1 MGFFSRLSAGSER
14 ASSVGPTE
22 AEEPLPAPSAA
33 LSSEPVEAGRA
44 ADRATIDVVEADVML
59 AIGGVGSS
67 IAATRDEVG
76 RMQEGVGR
84 IRSQMEQLAAAAEDA
99 AGMTAG
105 MLDTS
110 RVLSTT
116 SERIGGAMDEAGH
129 HLATATDRSVEARA
143 LLAELE
149 RAGDEIAS
157 VVETIAAVSRQ
168 TNLLALNATIEAARA
183 GEAGRGFAVV
193 AGEVKALAVE
203 TGRAAADVR
212 NRIARL
218 RQGAQA
224 SGTAIAAV
232 TEAVDAM
239 RPAFATVR
247 GVTGE
252 QAATVGALADEAQ
265 QAAAFVSSVS
275 RDASAATETATAV
288 DGLAL
293 RAEETSA
300 TASAQTEAL
309 GRRFV
314 AVIRQTEI
322 GDRRRFDRY
331 PVERAVALQGKSGR
345 TIDLSR
351 GGVLI
356 EAMAGL
362 RAEPGAR
369 LSLELERIGTL
380 TARIVGVSTMGIHCA
395 FEGLAPT
402 AEAALAATLAE
413 IEADYA
419 PMIAI
424 AQGMA
429 ARMAT
434 AMEAEIAAGRLTPE
448 MLFDTAYRPI
458 PGTDPQQFLTPAVP
472 VFERLLSPLIE
483 PPLEADPR
491 MLFCIPTDRNGF
503 LPIHNAR
510 VSLPQRPND
519 PVWNNAN
526 CRNRRIFDDRTG
538 ITAARSTRP
547 FTVQSYRREVGNQ
560 SILVREVDAPIRVL
574 ERHWGAC
581 RTAYRF

>member
-1 MGFFSRLSAGSER
+1 MSFFSR
-14 ASSVGPTE
+14 
-22 AEEPLPAPSAA
+22 PSAKAAPTGPAEPPAAGPAASPASLSPA
-33 LSSEPVEAGRA
+33 LEQADRA
-44 ADRATIDVVEADVML
+44 ADRAVIDVVEADVMT
-59 AIGGVGSS
+59 AIDGVGGS
-67 IAATRDEVG
+67 IGTTRDEVG
-76 RMQEGVGR
+76 RMREGVSL
-84 IRSQMEQLAAAAEDA
+84 IRTRMDRLAAAAEGA

-110 RVLSTT
+110 RLLSAT
-116 SERIGGAMDEAGH
+116 SERIAGAMDQAGH
-129 HLATATDRSVEARA
+129 HLATAADRSVEARA

-218 RQGAQA
+218 REGAHA
-224 SGTAIAAV
+224 SGAAIAAM

-247 GVTGE
+247 GVTGD
-252 QAATVGALADEAQ
+252 QAATVGALAEEAQ
-265 QAAAFVSSVS
+265 QAAAFVSGVS
-275 RDASAATETATAV
+275 RDTSAATAAATDVDALAQRAERASAA
-288 DGLAL
+288 
-293 RAEETSA
+293 
-300 TASAQTEAL
+300 ASVQTEAL

-331 PVERAVALQGKSGR
+331 PVERAVTLAGATGR

-356 EAMAGL
+356 ETIPGL

-369 LSLELERIGTL
+369 LALEIERIGAL
-380 TARIVGVSTMGIHCA
+380 AVRVAGVSPMGLHCA
-395 FEGLAPT
+395 FEELAPA
-402 AEAALAATLAE
+402 AEASLAATLIE
-413 IEADYA
+413 VEADYA
-419 PMIAI
+419 PMIAT
-424 AQGMA
+424 AQEVAHRMA
-429 ARMAT
+429 AV
-434 AMEAEIAAGRLTPE
+434 MESEIAAGRLTPE
-448 MLFDTAYRPI
+448 ILFDTAYKPI
-458 PGTDPQQFLTPAVP
+458 AGTDPQQFLTRAVP
-472 VFERLLSPLIE
+472 ALERLLPPLIE
-483 PPLEADPR
+483 PPLQADPR
-491 MLFCIPTDRNGF
+491 MLFCIPSDRNGF
-503 LPIHNAR
+503 LPVHNAR
-510 VSLPQRPND
+510 VSQPQRPDD
-519 PVWNNAN
+519 PVWNNAH

-538 ITAARSTRP
+538 ITASRSTRP
-547 FTVQSYRREVGNQ
+547 FTVQSYRREVGSQ
-560 SILVREVDAPIRVL
+560 WILVREVDAPIRVL
-574 ERHWGAC
+574 GRHWGAC

>member
-1 MGFFSRLSAGSER
+1 MGFFARASAGSER
-14 ASSVGPTE
+14 VSPDTPSSIVPTE
-22 AEEPLPAPSAA
+22 APASAPA
-33 LSSEPVEAGRA
+33 ETGRA
-44 ADRATIDVVEADVML
+44 SDRASDRATIDVVEADVML
-59 AIGGVGSS
+59 AIGGVGGA

-76 RMQEGVGR
+76 RMQAGVGR
-84 IRSQMEQLAAAAEDA
+84 IRAQMERLAAAAEGA
-99 AGMTAG
+99 AGMTGG

-110 RVLSTT
+110 RILSST
-116 SERIGGAMDEAGH
+116 SARIAGAMDEAGH
-129 HLATATDRSVEARA
+129 HLTTAADRSVDARA
-143 LLAELE
+143 LLAELA
-149 RAGDEIAS
+149 RAGDEIAG

-218 RQGAQA
+218 REGAHA
-224 SGTAIAAV
+224 SGAAIAAMA
-232 TEAVDAM
+232 EAVDAM

-247 GVTGE
+247 GVTGD

-265 QAAAFVSSVS
+265 QAAAFVSGVS
-275 RDASAATETATAV
+275 RDAGDATAIATEV
-288 DGLAL
+288 DALAL
-293 RAEETSA
+293 RAEG
-300 TASAQTEAL
+300 ASAAASVQTEAL

-314 AVIRQTEI
+314 AVIRQTEM

-331 PVERAVALQGKSGR
+331 PVERAVTLDGATGR

-356 EAMAGL
+356 AAMPGL

-369 LSLELERIGTL
+369 LPLEIERIGRL
-380 TARIVGVSTMGIHCA
+380 TARLVGVSAMGLHCA
-395 FEGLAPT
+395 FEGLAPS
-402 AEAALAATLAE
+402 AEAALAAALAE
-413 IEADYA
+413 IEAEYA
-419 PMIAI
+419 PMIAT

-429 ARMAT
+429 ARMA
-434 AMEAEIAAGRLTPE
+434 AVMEAEIAAGRLTLE
-448 MLFDTAYRPI
+448 ALFDTAYRPI
-458 PGTDPQQFLTPAVP
+458 PGTDPQQYLTQAVP
-472 VFERLLSPLIE
+472 ALERLLPPLIE

-503 LPIHNAR
+503 LPVHNAR
-510 VSLPQRPND
+510 VSQPQRPDD

-526 CRNRRIFDDRTG
+526 GRNRRIFDDRTG
-538 ITAARSTRP
+538 ITASRSTRP
-547 FTVQSYRREVGNQ
+547 FTVQSYQREVGHQ
-560 SILVREVDAPIRVL
+560 SILVREVDAPVRVL
-574 ERHWGAC
+574 GRHWGAC

>member
-1 MGFFSRLSAGSER
+1 MPPAEAPPAGMPASE
-14 ASSVGPTE
+14 GE
-22 AEEPLPAPSAA
+22 GAA
-33 LSSEPVEAGRA
+33 RA
-44 ADRATIDVVEADVML
+44 ADRATIDVVETDVMN
-59 AIGGVGSS
+59 AIDGVGGS
-67 IAATRDEVG
+67 IAATREEVG
-76 RMQEGVGR
+76 RMQAGVAA
-84 IRSQMEQLAAAAEDA
+84 IRGQMERLAAASEGA
-99 AGMTAG
+99 AGMTAE

-110 RVLSTT
+110 RTLSST
-116 SERIGGAMDEAGH
+116 SERIAGAMDEAGH
-129 HLATATDRSVEARA
+129 HLATATDRSVEARI

-218 RQGAQA
+218 REGASA
-224 SGTAIAAV
+224 SGAAIAAMAG
-232 TEAVDAM
+232 AVEAM

-252 QAATVGALADEAQ
+252 QAATVSALAAEAQ
-265 QAAAFVSSVS
+265 AAAAFVSGVS
-275 RDASAATETATAV
+275 RDAGAATAAATEV

-293 RAEETSA
+293 RAEG
-300 TASAQTEAL
+300 ASAAASVQTEAL

-314 AVIRQTEI
+314 AVIRQTEM

-331 PVERAVALQGKSGR
+331 PAERAVTFAGTAGR

-351 GGVLI
+351 GGVLV
-356 EAMAGL
+356 EAPAGAP
-362 RAEPGAR
+362 AEPGAR
-369 LSLELERIGTL
+369 LSLEIERIG
-380 TARIVGVSTMGIHCA
+380 RIDVRVVGLSAMGLHCA
-395 FEGLAPT
+395 FADLSPAM
-402 AEAALAATLAE
+402 EAALAATLAE

-419 PMIAI
+419 PMIAA
-424 AQGMA
+424 AQGLA
-429 ARMAT
+429 ARMAE

-448 MLFDTAYRPI
+448 ALFDTAYRPI
-458 PGTDPQQFLTPAVP
+458 PGTDPQQYLTAAVAP
-472 VFERLLSPLIE
+472 LERLLPPLIE

-503 LPIHNAR
+503 LPVHNAR
-510 VSLPQRPND
+510 ASQPQRPGDPAWND
-519 PVWNNAN
+519 AH

-538 ITAARSTRP
+538 ITASRSTRP
-547 FTVQSYRREVGNQ
+547 FTVQSYRREVGTR

-574 ERHWGAC
+574 GRHWGAC